1 VLVGFPEG
9 YQKSI
14 RLCSDCNCGVEL
26 AEYHVGLHLLLC
38 LADAEIRVGAAGN
51 SPAAPAAAIE
61 FEWKLRELGLTNET
75 CVSSVQLR
83 TWCAENKNHRYIP
96 EWLLKAWQM
105 QVDPDLS
112 SAA

>member
-1 VLVGFPEG
+1 M
-9 YQKSI
+9 
-14 RLCSDCNCGVEL
+14 R
-26 AEYHVGLHLLLC
+26 
-38 LADAEIRVGAAGN
+38 RRRGN
-51 SPAAPAAAIE
+51 PNWGSGQQPRIAPASATE
-61 FEWKLRELGLTNET
+61 FEWKLQELGLTNET

-112 SAA
+112 GAA

>member
-1 VLVGFPEG
+1 MLMIDPA
-9 YQKSI
+9 
-14 RLCSDCNCGVEL
+14 LSDCNCGVDL
-26 AEYHVGLHLLLC
+26 TEYHVGAPS
-38 LADAEIRVGAAGN
+38 LAMPRRRGN
-51 SPAAPAAAIE
+51 PTWGSGQQPRIAPAAATE
-61 FEWKLRELGLTNET
+61 FESKLQELGLTNET

-83 TWCAENKNHRYIP
+83 TWCAQNKNHRYIP